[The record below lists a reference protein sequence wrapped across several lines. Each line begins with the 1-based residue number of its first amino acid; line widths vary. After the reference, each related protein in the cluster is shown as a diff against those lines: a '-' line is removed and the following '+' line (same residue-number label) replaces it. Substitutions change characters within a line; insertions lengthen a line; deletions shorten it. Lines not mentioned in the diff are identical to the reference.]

1 MKKVVLDT
9 NIYIS
14 GFAFLESIP
23 RTILELEQ
31 ISSFHLYI
39 SKQII
44 SEIRGVLAVKF
55 AYSLEMLDL
64 LENLLLNIC
73 TLVEPSERINLII
86 DDPEDNKILEC
97 AQEEKADIIVSGDKH
112 LLKVKNY
119 KGTKIIKAREFLE
132 EIKQ

>member
-14 GFAFLESIP
+14 GLAFMGSAP
-23 RTILELEQ
+23 RGILEMAQ
-31 ISSFHLYI
+31 AFSFHLLI

-44 SEIRGVLAVKF
+44 SEIRGVLRVKF
-55 AYSLEMLDL
+55 AYSQEKLAL

-73 TLVEPSERINLII
+73 ELVEPSVRISLIK
-86 DDPEDNKILEC
+86 DDPDDNKILEC
-97 AQEEKADIIVSGDKH
+97 AKEGKADIIVSGDKH
-112 LLKVKNY
+112 LLKIKEF
-119 KGTKIIKAREFLE
+119 KGIKIIKAREFLE